1 METIKITAEKAMYA
15 FCAITCD
22 CARAN
27 RCVSGQCAPCHEAQ
41 RFLVQLYKNR
51 EKED

>member
-1 METIKITAEKAMYA
+1 METIKVTAEKAMYA

-22 CARAN
+22 CVRAN

-41 RFLVQLYKNR
+41 RFLVQLFRNR